1 MVINCIQYIFGCN
14 THQWKEGSKIKAEY
28 LQALSELTDADE
40 IQPVVDRVYGP
51 HNIEEALHHILDPE
65 AIGSTII
72 KF

>member
-1 MVINCIQYIFGCN
+1 M
-14 THQWKEGSKIKAEY
+14 
-28 LQALSELTDADE
+28 QALSELTDADE
-40 IQPVVDRVYGP
+40 IQPVVDRVYAP